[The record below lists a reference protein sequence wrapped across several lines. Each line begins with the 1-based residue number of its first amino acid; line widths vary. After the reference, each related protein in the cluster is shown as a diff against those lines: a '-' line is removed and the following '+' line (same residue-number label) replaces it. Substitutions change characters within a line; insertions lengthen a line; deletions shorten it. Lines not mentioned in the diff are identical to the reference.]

1 MRDKLFNIVTYIIP
15 RYKGDVENLRGG
27 IRGVLPSKRVLIY

>member
-1 MRDKLFNIVTYIIP
+1 MHLHVYLIP

-27 IRGVLPSKRVLIY
+27 IRNLKQALVEYNG